1 MTLKAKNVI
10 VLGQGSMFKKIAIIT
25 SWFFVAPTAFV
36 LLSLLLFQHKKIDN
50 LQKTNPT
57 ITAIELTN
65 DNQIEGTVLG
75 QKIED
80 FRPIYVSNFLK
91 NTPLEP
97 YSNYIV
103 EVSDRYQIDYRLIP
117 AIAMK
122 ESGAGRAIDE
132 STHNAWGFE
141 NGKTAWPSWES
152 ALDDVAKTFKNRYA
166 DRGLKTPD
174 EIMPLYA
181 PPQLLTGATWAKEV
195 NKYFEELSTL

>member
-1 MTLKAKNVI
+1 
-10 VLGQGSMFKKIAIIT
+10 MFKRIAIVA
-25 SWFFVAPTAFV
+25 SWFFIAPTAFV
-36 LLSLLLFQHKKIDN
+36 LLSLLIVQHKKIDSF
-50 LQKTNPT
+50 QKISPV

-65 DNQIEGTVLG
+65 NNQIEGTVLG

-80 FRPIYVSNFLK
+80 LRPIYVSNFLK

-97 YSNYIV
+97 YSNYVV
-103 EVSDRYQIDYRLIP
+103 EIADRYEIDYRLIP

-141 NGKTAWPSWES
+141 NGRTVWPSWE
-152 ALDDVAKTFKNRYA
+152 AAINDVGKTFKNRYA

-181 PPQLLTGATWAKEV
+181 PPQLLTGATWARDV
-195 NKYFEELSTL
+195 NHFFEELSTL